1 MDDLTQDRL
10 KALVSYNKATG
21 EFRRMVQSCGG
32 FVPPS
37 GHVLGKATDANKN
50 KHIQIRIDGVRYYA
64 HRLAWLYVT
73 GAFPE
78 HEIDHK
84 DGNPR
89 NNAFYNLREVTRQQ
103 NASNRPHPSGKR
115 FATGTTKFRGK
126 FRARISFDG
135 KVLELGLFETQREA
149 HAAYVNAM
157 HDHYGD
163 QVVITPHSKGYN
175 IARKP

>member
-1 MDDLTQDRL
+1 MQ
-10 KALVSYNKATG
+10 
-21 EFRRMVQSCGG
+21 QSSGG

-37 GHVLGKATDANKN
+37 GHVLGKTTETNKRSYA
-50 KHIQIRIDGVRYYA
+50 QIRIDGVRYHA
-64 HRLAWLYVT
+64 HRLAWLYMT
-73 GAFPE
+73 GSMPE

-84 DGNPR
+84 DGDPR

-126 FRARISFDG
+126 YRARISFDG
-135 KVLELGLFETQREA
+135 EVVELGMFPTQREA

-163 QVVITPHSKGYN
+163 KVVITPHSEGYN